1 MVVCVLA
8 KLIME
13 TVIQLN
19 CISFYSFFSSPEICL
34 IMLTLTHD
42 STWNLIISNSWMSPL
57 SSNEIHFTF
66 HNFVHSSINLAI
78 FSYFCALMPSV
89 VNEYALKLVLNK
101 HFHFRKLSESCKKS
115 SKYSKWFVY
124 IRMSRKIIDES
135 IDELMCFD
143 FRILCIKQKS
153 FRANWTKR
161 KYWRWLSLIVSI
173 IPFEIRSMDHSFYR
187 SPDIFNIQ
195 RIQICLE
202 IISMSDFFHIILW
215 LLPSHR
221 FNVGISDKAL
231 NWMLPLRQ

>member
-89 VNEYALKLVLNK
+89 VNEYASKLVLSK
-101 HFHFRKLSESCKKS
+101 HFHFIKLSDSCQKS

-153 FRANWTKR
+153 FRANWTRR
-161 KYWRWLSLIVSI
+161 KVLEMVKLDRLYYFVRNSI
-173 IPFEIRSMDHSFYR
+173 HGS
-187 SPDIFNIQ
+187 
-195 RIQICLE
+195 
-202 IISMSDFFHIILW
+202 
-215 LLPSHR
+215 
-221 FNVGISDKAL
+221 
-231 NWMLPLRQ
+231 